1 MLPLLEAYFRLSPSQ
16 VSFIPTV
23 TQFGYAAGLLA
34 FVPLGD
40 RISRKR
46 LILSLLAANTLCLLF
61 SGLAPQ
67 FWVLGVASYVVGLTS
82 VTAQI
87 IIPMTVAISSPMQ
100 RGKVVGVLL
109 SGLSSGVLLARTLS
123 GLVSAHSGWRA
134 MYFLAAALDVG
145 LFSFIALRM
154 PDSAG
159 EATVKYGE
167 LLRSLWHLFLAE
179 PLLRLSAL
187 TGALCFAAYSGFW
200 SALAF
205 LLARPPYGFGSDI
218 AGLFGLVAL
227 LGIAASA
234 SIGGWSDRR
243 GQRTVWTIGA
253 SFFLLAFAALWWGGS
268 SILVVCSGTV
278 FLDLGNRASLITN
291 QSRIYAL
298 RPEAR
303 SRLNTVFMVS
313 YFTGGALG
321 SSLGSFAAQRG
332 GWHGLAIF
340 GVVLPLTAM
349 VVHAL
354 YRVPS
359 SVR

>member
-1 MLPLLEAYFRLSPSQ
+1 LLEAYFRLTPSQ
-16 VSFIPTV
+16 VSLVPTL
-23 TQFGYAAGLLA
+23 TQLGYAAGLLA

-40 RISRKR
+40 KTSRKR

-61 SGLAPQ
+61 SGVAPQ
-67 FWVLGVASYVVGLTS
+67 FWVLGVASCVVGLTS

-87 IIPMTVAISSPMQ
+87 VIPMTVAIASPRQ
-100 RGKVVGVLL
+100 QGKVVGVLL

-123 GLVSAHSGWRA
+123 GLVAAHSGWRA
-134 MYFLAAALDVG
+134 MYFLAATLDVG
-145 LFSFIALRM
+145 LFCVIAWKM
-154 PDSAG
+154 PDSVGKA
-159 EATVKYGE
+159 VLKYGE
-167 LLRSLWHLFLAE
+167 LLRSLWQLLLAE

-205 LLARPPYGFGSDI
+205 LLAKPPYGFGSDI

-227 LGIAASA
+227 LGIAASG

-253 SFFLLAFAALWWGGS
+253 SFFLLAFGVLWWGGS
-268 SILVVCSGTV
+268 SILAVCLGTL
-278 FLDLGNRASLITN
+278 FLDLGNRASLIAN
-291 QSRIYAL
+291 QSRIYSL
-298 RPEAR
+298 RPEVR

-313 YFTGGALG
+313 YFAGGALG
-321 SSLGSFAAQRG
+321 SSLGSFAAQHG
-332 GWHGLAIF
+332 GWHGLALF
-340 GVVLPLTAM
+340 GVALPLTAV

-359 SVR
+359 SAR